1 MKKVLLLA
9 AAVLTLGTATAHL
22 GLNGNFGKPVSKAIH
37 KVVES
42 VKVNPQDFREAKT
55 GEAVLAGTTFQSRYV
70 EKGSVRSQVKADAA
84 PMVQV
89 SATERMT
96 LSPAKAAIV
105 KKLAAKAPAAM
116 SEKYKA
122 KAAVYNG
129 TDRKWYWSSPYT
141 METLSLGD
149 GVDCMIDVFPN
160 NVSGD
165 RVPALY
171 TSVENADGT
180 TAITIAPQWI
190 GRNEKYD
197 FFICD
202 YTNIRQGGDG
212 SIKMTLAADGNLTF
226 DNPGNVAGYFLTPVN
241 TDADPAAGNEPPFV
255 GANIVSAAEQCQQ
268 VTYTIPEPD
277 TFVAEVK
284 YTGKGFD
291 KSAND
296 FATWDMQ
303 MGKKDGV
310 SVIRDLVPSV
320 EGDTGIPTDIVYTE
334 NGNQIII
341 QPQCVGT
348 AAKGQ
353 YYLYLLNA
361 NTDDGVIT
369 LTKDANGY
377 LTTADQLD
385 VIIGAFKVDAF
396 DLSQYAG
403 WWTWTEDVKFYAEG
417 QEIPVPAPVAM
428 YEPEYT
434 SLNIGYS
441 ANSYLYGTNVT
452 YLPGYAEIPYVN
464 TTKEET
470 TSWSWAV
477 NNLKYNSDA
486 KAYEAVGDPI
496 TGTEKDF
503 SFMTQ
508 GSGLFNMPT
517 LNEAN
522 GDKVSAQYQ
531 WGQADEDGRLSI
543 QQVGGSISDEGD
555 SESGPFAASVCH
567 PSFSIAS
574 WSALAT
580 PDKNTSD
587 INLIAMYQGKPAA
600 PLYITGLNMY
610 VKDLVMNAD
619 FNLTARIVEATRS
632 ASGSFRLGKTIAY
645 ADANVETSMT
655 STAINVINFSDL
667 YVLDEGEMSQSLDH
681 LFLDKEFAVVIEGW
695 NNGTFSCTPF
705 GEYSNIYNTNGFSNV
720 LFEKKGEEGS
730 MYSFTN
736 NYGHLC
742 LNFNDGTYGYLHT
755 ADNANFTALADGGE
769 AKIHIDDA
777 MYHSVG
783 ENEVK
788 SPRVFVSDDCPEWVT
803 IDTENADET
812 GTVFDLKF
820 TFDKNDG
827 EARKATFY
835 VWQEGAKID
844 VTVDQAGTINTGISA
859 ITAEGAA
866 NGPRYNVAGQRVDA
880 SAKGIVISNG
890 KKHIAK

>member
-1 MKKVLLLA
+1 
-9 AAVLTLGTATAHL
+9 
-22 GLNGNFGKPVSKAIH
+22 
-37 KVVES
+37 
-42 VKVNPQDFREAKT
+42 
-55 GEAVLAGTTFQSRYV
+55 
-70 EKGSVRSQVKADAA
+70 
-84 PMVQV
+84 
-89 SATERMT
+89 
-96 LSPAKAAIV
+96 
-105 KKLAAKAPAAM
+105 
-116 SEKYKA
+116 
-122 KAAVYNG
+122 
-129 TDRKWYWSSPYT
+129 
-141 METLSLGD
+141 METISFGD
-149 GVDCMIDVFPN
+149 GEDYMIDVFPDN
-160 NVSGD
+160 ISGYG
-165 RVPALY
+165 VPALY

-190 GRNEKYD
+190 GSNEKYD

-226 DNPGNVAGYFLTPVN
+226 DNPGNVAGYYLTPVN

-320 EGDTGIPTDIVYTE
+320 EGDTGIPTDIEYTE

-348 AAKGQ
+348 AAKGK

-417 QEIPVPAPVAM
+417 QEIPVPTPVAM

-434 SLNIGYS
+434 SLNIGFS
-441 ANSYLYGTNVT
+441 ANSYLYGTSVT

-531 WGQADEDGRLSI
+531 WGQADL
-543 QQVGGSISDEGD
+543 
-555 SESGPFAASVCH
+555 A
-567 PSFSIAS
+567 FS
-574 WSALAT
+574 
-580 PDKNTSD
+580 K
-587 INLIAMYQGKPAA
+587 
-600 PLYITGLNMY
+600 
-610 VKDLVMNAD
+610 
-619 FNLTARIVEATRS
+619 
-632 ASGSFRLGKTIAY
+632 
-645 ADANVETSMT
+645 
-655 STAINVINFSDL
+655 
-667 YVLDEGEMSQSLDH
+667 
-681 LFLDKEFAVVIEGW
+681 
-695 NNGTFSCTPF
+695 
-705 GEYSNIYNTNGFSNV
+705 
-720 LFEKKGEEGS
+720 
-730 MYSFTN
+730 
-736 NYGHLC
+736 
-742 LNFNDGTYGYLHT
+742 
-755 ADNANFTALADGGE
+755 
-769 AKIHIDDA
+769 
-777 MYHSVG
+777 
-783 ENEVK
+783 
-788 SPRVFVSDDCPEWVT
+788 
-803 IDTENADET
+803 
-812 GTVFDLKF
+812 
-820 TFDKNDG
+820 
-827 EARKATFY
+827 
-835 VWQEGAKID
+835 
-844 VTVDQAGTINTGISA
+844 
-859 ITAEGAA
+859 
-866 NGPRYNVAGQRVDA
+866 
-880 SAKGIVISNG
+880 
-890 KKHIAK
+890 

>member
-1 MKKVLLLA
+1 
-9 AAVLTLGTATAHL
+9 
-22 GLNGNFGKPVSKAIH
+22 
-37 KVVES
+37 
-42 VKVNPQDFREAKT
+42 
-55 GEAVLAGTTFQSRYV
+55 
-70 EKGSVRSQVKADAA
+70 
-84 PMVQV
+84 
-89 SATERMT
+89 
-96 LSPAKAAIV
+96 
-105 KKLAAKAPAAM
+105 
-116 SEKYKA
+116 
-122 KAAVYNG
+122 
-129 TDRKWYWSSPYT
+129 
-141 METLSLGD
+141 
-149 GVDCMIDVFPN
+149 
-160 NVSGD
+160 
-165 RVPALY
+165 
-171 TSVENADGT
+171 
-180 TAITIAPQWI
+180 
-190 GRNEKYD
+190 
-197 FFICD
+197 
-202 YTNIRQGGDG
+202 
-212 SIKMTLAADGNLTF
+212 MTLAADGNLTF